1 MVDFGSFFQQTGQ
14 FIEQATPVVEQGFE
28 IAKKIKLLKA
38 KKGKVEYVPMAEP
51 PPPAPAPRPFWSS
64 PLFAL
69 AVVGGVA
76 FLVLRRR

>member
-51 PPPAPAPRPFWSS
+51 PPPAAAPRPFWSS